1 MDGPD
6 YLIKEGVKTMAD
18 IFLKRIYDP
27 YDEMD
32 GFRILIDRLWPR
44 GISKESAR
52 LDEWMKD
59 VAPSSELRKWFCHK
73 PELFDE
79 FKLRYTE
86 ELRSDEEKVQG
97 INHIIDLTS
106 NGRVTLLYGAK
117 DPIFNHAIVLQ
128 EELKRR
134 L

>member
-1 MDGPD
+1 
-6 YLIKEGVKTMAD
+6 MAD

-32 GFRILIDRLWPR
+32 GYRILIDRLWPR
-44 GISKESAR
+44 GISKESAK
-52 LDEWMKD
+52 LDEWLKD

-73 PELFDE
+73 PELFEE
-79 FKLRYTE
+79 FKLRYVE
-86 ELRSDEEKVQG
+86 ELRNDEEKVQG
-97 INHIIDLTS
+97 INHIFDLTS

-117 DPIFNHAIVLQ
+117 DPIFNHAIVLL